1 MQEIKKKILFDPKNN
16 LFKPEEDHYK
26 PIKIDNAFSSNYVEY
41 KSNGNIEKSLSLKD
55 YLNMIRP
62 YLSDIINDYK
72 TQGEQEIHLMVAINF
87 FSSKDSEET
96 CTMYSRSENIE
107 VMMGSETDEIIEE
120 LFDSFER
127 GSEFVFDS
135 VNSLY

>member
-72 TQGEQEIHLMVAINF
+72 TQGE
-87 FSSKDSEET
+87 
-96 CTMYSRSENIE
+96 
-107 VMMGSETDEIIEE
+107 
-120 LFDSFER
+120 
-127 GSEFVFDS
+127 
-135 VNSLY
+135 